1 MASRKQRIR
10 KILHNKA
17 QKGCFSTRTRLYP
30 SEIKNLRRQ
39 GFIVEEIKQN
49 PYGDVIPVKIS
60 WRHPNVKDENSLCY
74 ALDLYTIALK
84 KRNQKNN

>member
-1 MASRKQRIR
+1 MASRKQKIR
-10 KILHNKA
+10 KLLYNKA
-17 QKGCFSTRTRLYP
+17 QKGYFSTRTRLYP

-60 WRHPNVKDENSLCY
+60 WRHPNVKDETSLCY
-74 ALDLYTIALK
+74 ALDLYSIALK
-84 KRNQKNN
+84 KREEKKK